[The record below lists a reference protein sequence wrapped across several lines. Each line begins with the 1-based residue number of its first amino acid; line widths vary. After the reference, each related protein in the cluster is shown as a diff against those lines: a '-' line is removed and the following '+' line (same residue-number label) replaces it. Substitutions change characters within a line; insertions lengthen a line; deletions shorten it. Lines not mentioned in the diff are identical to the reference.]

1 MKKDR
6 YNIHTNARKIG
17 INKYKVTK
25 TVKLNGRKVSE
36 ATKTI
41 TFKK

>member
-1 MKKDR
+1 MKTER
-6 YNIHTNARKIG
+6 YNIHTNTRKIG
-17 INKYKVTK
+17 MNKYKITE
-25 TVKLNGRKVSE
+25 TVKLNGRKVKE